1 MAVLPTWLEGS
12 LGCREA
18 AGCVAVK
25 VGWIRWLFAS
35 FHTDHLRKVLCLQG
49 CDRTS
54 SNPWKLAACWCILA
68 GEFRLTGFILVFVL
82 QLHLTRSL
90 RHGIYRLRHAM
101 TTKIQVFLCLKRDQ
115 SAADQMLLET
125 VSTNMALSAV
135 SGWTTGLLTTV
146 VLALQH
152 HSGPKQASTSP
163 RNRRLNCT
171 KKTDQLTVS
180 SGSAGKVDPIT
191 SNCYDAIWLW
201 VKILGTPMKFID
213 GYWSQYK
220 RFTTVLLQWCRWS
233 QICGASPALPLELAT
248 CCGLCAPTAR
258 RSRWKS
264 CTQLQIAMARWENDA
279 HFNLLELLFPLNLQ
293 TNPYTYTYTYT

>member
-1 MAVLPTWLEGS
+1 M
-12 LGCREA
+12 
-18 AGCVAVK
+18 
-25 VGWIRWLFAS
+25 
-35 FHTDHLRKVLCLQG
+35 LCLQG

-68 GEFRLTGFILVFVL
+68 GEFRLTGFILMFVL

-171 KKTDQLTVS
+171 KKNWSAHRFLWKCWKGWSNYIQLLW
-180 SGSAGKVDPIT
+180 
-191 SNCYDAIWLW
+191 CYMTMGQNTRYPNEIYRWLL
-201 VKILGTPMKFID
+201 VTIQKIYHSFAPM
-213 GYWSQYK
+213 
-220 RFTTVLLQWCRWS
+220 
-233 QICGASPALPLELAT
+233 
-248 CCGLCAPTAR
+248 
-258 RSRWKS
+258 
-264 CTQLQIAMARWENDA
+264 M
-279 HFNLLELLFPLNLQ
+279 
-293 TNPYTYTYTYT
+293 

>member
-1 MAVLPTWLEGS
+1 M
-12 LGCREA
+12 
-18 AGCVAVK
+18 
-25 VGWIRWLFAS
+25 
-35 FHTDHLRKVLCLQG
+35 
-49 CDRTS
+49 
-54 SNPWKLAACWCILA
+54 
-68 GEFRLTGFILVFVL
+68 TGFILMFVL

-171 KKTDQLTVS
+171 KKKLIS
-180 SGSAGKVDPIT
+180 SP
-191 SNCYDAIWLW
+191 
-201 VKILGTPMKFID
+201 F
-213 GYWSQYK
+213 
-220 RFTTVLLQWCRWS
+220 
-233 QICGASPALPLELAT
+233 PLEVLER
-248 CCGLCAPTAR
+248 LIRLHP
-258 RSRWKS
+258 
-264 CTQLQIAMARWENDA
+264 IAMMLYD
-279 HFNLLELLFPLNLQ
+279 
-293 TNPYTYTYTYT
+293 YGSKY